1 MCCSYR
7 VEPTAHTFSSLS
19 PGQVEGRTMLRAR
32 SVLWLLVADVVF
44 CDPQSFNEVEVTL
57 ATYLAT
63 EYEILASKACRN
75 YSLASWDYQTDVEN
89 KTKVEAFVSKTTIAF
104 PKSVSFVMS
113 VIFSKVLF

>member
-1 MCCSYR
+1 
-7 VEPTAHTFSSLS
+7 
-19 PGQVEGRTMLRAR
+19 
-32 SVLWLLVADVVF
+32 
-44 CDPQSFNEVEVTL
+44 VEVTL